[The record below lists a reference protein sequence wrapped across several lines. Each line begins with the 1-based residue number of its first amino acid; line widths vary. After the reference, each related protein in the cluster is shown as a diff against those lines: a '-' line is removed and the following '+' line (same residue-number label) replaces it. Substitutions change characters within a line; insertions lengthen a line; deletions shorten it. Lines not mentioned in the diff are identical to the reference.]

1 MDACNRHGESIVH
14 ISCRRGQA
22 ETLRFLLQN
31 GGRVHMCDDLGRTP
45 LHDACWA
52 KTPVFDC
59 ISTIMDQDPALIRV
73 VDCRGASPLAYIRR
87 EHWPVWRHFF
97 DSKKDTYWKPRRLGE
112 SASTSSASSVSSA
125 ASSSGSL
132 SDEAMM
138 DVGGVPRQLS
148 GLSSAGG
155 LQEDELPPGGAG
167 AGDGQGRIKRVRSTN
182 RLAADGGLQGQG
194 QPCAG
199 GSPASI

>member
-22 ETLRFLLQN
+22 ETLRFLLAH

-73 VDCRGASPLAYIRR
+73 VDCRGASPLAYVRR
-87 EHWPVWRHFF
+87 EHWPDWRHFF
-97 DSKKDTYWKPRRLGE
+97 DSKKDTYWKPLLQPVP
-112 SASTSSASSVSSA
+112 SSASSVGSA
-125 ASSSGSL
+125 ASSSL
-132 SDEAMM
+132 DEASLEAISL
-138 DVGGVPRQLS
+138 GAPQPQQEQQPQQQEQQSQES
-148 GLSSAGG
+148 GAAEAAAGG
-155 LQEDELPPGGAG
+155 GGFG
-167 AGDGQGRIKRVRSTN
+167 ANGGPAKRVRSSQ
-182 RLAADGGLQGQG
+182 RLAA
-194 QPCAG
+194 A
-199 GSPASI
+199 AESI